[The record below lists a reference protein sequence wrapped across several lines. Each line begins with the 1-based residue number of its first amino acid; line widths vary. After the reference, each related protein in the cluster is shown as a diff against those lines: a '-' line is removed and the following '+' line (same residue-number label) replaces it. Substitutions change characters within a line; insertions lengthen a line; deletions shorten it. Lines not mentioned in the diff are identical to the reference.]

1 MWTLD
6 HLGQFIDAVSWEASS
21 TQEELV
27 ELKTDLAKAVVEKM
41 KEKDPLSIVGIAD
54 DMVVDY
60 LVSEWF
66 FDAIK
71 DNMMGKALELS
82 SLHGLLSEIREKLKR
97 LILRNNL
104 ISLELRFWVK

>member
-6 HLGQFIDAVSWEASS
+6 HFGQFIDAVSWEGSS

-54 DMVVDY
+54 DMVVD
-60 LVSEWF
+60 
-66 FDAIK
+66 
-71 DNMMGKALELS
+71 
-82 SLHGLLSEIREKLKR
+82 
-97 LILRNNL
+97 
-104 ISLELRFWVK
+104 